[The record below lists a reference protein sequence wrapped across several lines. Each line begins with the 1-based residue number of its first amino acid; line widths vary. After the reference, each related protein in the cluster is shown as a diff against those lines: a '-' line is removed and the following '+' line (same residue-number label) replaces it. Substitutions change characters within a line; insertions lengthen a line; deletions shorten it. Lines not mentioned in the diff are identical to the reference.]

1 VPEIFVASKPFDRS
15 EFPPAEKP
23 FPIIEVFGY
32 DRHLPTAEAQA
43 NFNAR
48 HCPFANKAC
57 EKFRQYGYGYCSVQY
72 RTEDDTDYEVYA
84 VCDHRLDGAPVM
96 SAVNDYFA
104 STGSVRLIE
113 EVKLTNPNQS
123 FDFVALDTATDDFVA
138 IETQAIDLRGG
149 GVGPAW
155 AGILEG
161 VPSKWRTLYTE
172 EARREERKD
181 NVAYGVNTAN
191 ITKRL
196 GVQIAEKSSLMASLG
211 AKLYVVTQ
219 DSCFKYMSK
228 RIPTTWSATP
238 EQPWDITFISWD
250 FTGKVLPNGQRETE
264 HKETKRTTLASF
276 AEALARSTATITRVE
291 FLKKVKKKGGL
302 S

>member
-1 VPEIFVASKPFDRS
+1 MPDIFVAETPFDPS

-32 DRHLPTAEAQA
+32 DRHLSTPEAQA

-48 HCPFANKAC
+48 HCPFARKSC

-84 VCDHRLDGAPVM
+84 VCDHRLDGVPVM
-96 SAVNDYFA
+96 AAVNDYFK
-104 STGSVRLIE
+104 STKNVLLID
-113 EVKLTNPNQS
+113 EVKLTNPSQS

-161 VPSKWRTLYTE
+161 APSKWRQLYTE
-172 EARREERKD
+172 EAIRDERKD

-196 GVQIAEKSSLMASLG
+196 GVQIAEKCSLLASLN

-219 DSCFKYMSK
+219 DRCFKYMSK
-228 RIPTTWSATP
+228 RIPATWGTAP
-238 EQPWDITFISWD
+238 DQPWDITFISWD
-250 FTGKVLPNGQRETE
+250 FTGKVLPNGQREIE
-264 HKETKRTTLASF
+264 QKQTKRTTTASF
-276 AEALARSTATITRVE
+276 AEALARSTATITREE